1 MHATPSDRAYIGAHA
16 QPAVTRL
23 SRFCAVSKG
32 LTQRVEALG
41 DEKLTRYLERAS
53 NRAGVPVT

>member
-1 MHATPSDRAYIGAHA
+1 
-16 QPAVTRL
+16 
-23 SRFCAVSKG
+23 VSKG